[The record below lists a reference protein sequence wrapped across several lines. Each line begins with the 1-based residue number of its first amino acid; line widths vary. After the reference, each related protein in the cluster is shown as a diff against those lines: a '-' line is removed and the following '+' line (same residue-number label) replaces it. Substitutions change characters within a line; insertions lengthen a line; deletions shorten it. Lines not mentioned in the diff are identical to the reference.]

1 MLFANP
7 SMASQAGVC
16 QSDLMRQLENLAL
29 TSCGYPLDT
38 SEHAFGDLRDSSFL
52 LSDPESLRARLG
64 EDGYLYIR
72 GYFERDD
79 VLEVRRELVT
89 RMLKFEMLEPGT
101 DPMDAIIRVKKS
113 ENAPSPGNNDFAK
126 DNAILER
133 FLYSGRNM
141 EFYRRFFGEEVLHF
155 DFTWMR
161 MMARGNGTQ
170 PHCDV
175 VYMGRG
181 TREKLMTAWIPM
193 GDALREM
200 GGLMILEGSHLQHE
214 RLRNYLDRDADGYCS
229 NAPDAAKIEA
239 GLREGKDLR
248 SSKFKMSYLS
258 KNPVTLREKLGG
270 RWLTTDFQAG
280 DLLTFTMH
288 TVHASTD
295 NRSERW
301 RISTDSR
308 YQPASLPADDRF
320 VGEKAWKHDFSKM
333 RGQIC

>member
-1 MLFANP
+1 MAALGMQIAP
-7 SMASQAGVC
+7 SLS
-16 QSDLMRQLENLAL
+16 L
-29 TSCGYPLDT
+29 TSVGHKLDI
-38 SEHAFGDLRDSSFL
+38 SEHAFGELHDSAYL
-52 LSDPESLRARLG
+52 LPDPESLRTRLA

-72 GYFERDD
+72 GYFERED
-79 VLEVRRELVT
+79 VMDVRRELVT
-89 RMLKFEMLEPGT
+89 RMLKLQMLEPGT
-101 DPMDAIIRVKKS
+101 DPMDAIIRAKKV
-113 ENAPSPGNNDFAK
+113 ENAPSPGNNDFAR
-126 DNAILER
+126 DNPVLER

-193 GDALREM
+193 GDAPMEV

-229 NAPDAAKIEA
+229 NTPDAAAVEA
-239 GLREGKDLR
+239 GFREGKDLR
-248 SSKFKMSYLS
+248 PAKFKQSYLS

-295 NRSERW
+295 NQSNRW

-308 YQPASLPADDRF
+308 YQPASLPADGRF
-320 VGEKAWKHDFSKM
+320 IGEKAWEHDFSKM
-333 RGQIC
+333 RGRIC